1 MATSDTGYFDPAA
14 DQTADQ
20 AGGIIP
26 GTEVPQTNA
35 ANPQL
40 VVDAEQSV
48 GWAVAIA
55 ALAIVAW
62 LFLPVAFPIL
72 AAVAAVA
79 AVVAVAKTATA
90 ITDFVTGGLGT
101 QGTRTPPVVQLVK
114 SFTWLFWLLLALGI
128 AVWYY
133 RKNKRR

>member
-1 MATSDTGYFDPAA
+1 MATTDTDYFDPGSGQNP
-14 DQTADQ
+14 DQG
-20 AGGIIP
+20 GGIIP
-26 GTEVPQTNA
+26 GTEVPQVNT

-62 LFLPVAFPIL
+62 LFLPVAFPVL
-72 AAVAAVA
+72 AAVAAVV

-101 QGTRTPPVVQLVK
+101 DTKRTPPVVQLVR
-114 SFTWLFWLLLALGI
+114 SFMWLFWLLLALGI

-133 RKNKRR
+133 RRKKRA